1 MSDRHREQAHS
12 HIGFMLFT
20 RFVADTGPCGSEPA
34 RDGVGSGA
42 VQKHVYRRL
51 FKDTRCYVIS
61 GYNTLLFTFSAAQV
75 NINPVAI
82 R

>member
-61 GYNTLLFTFSAAQV
+61 GYNTLLFTFSAAQ
-75 NINPVAI
+75 AADTEKK
-82 R
+82 